1 MKINSLISK
10 SMLNRYK
17 NTYRLIISY
26 SDEPFKFK
34 SKSAFSKPLRK
45 PGCNT

>member
-10 SMLNRYK
+10 AMLNRYK
-17 NTYRLIISY
+17 NTYRLIISN

-34 SKSAFSKPLRK
+34 SKPDLVSL
-45 PGCNT
+45 